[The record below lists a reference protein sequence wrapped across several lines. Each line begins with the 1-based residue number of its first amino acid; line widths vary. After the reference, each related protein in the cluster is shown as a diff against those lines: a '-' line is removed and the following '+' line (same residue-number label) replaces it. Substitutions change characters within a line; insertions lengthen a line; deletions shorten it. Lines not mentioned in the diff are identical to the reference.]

1 MKVCILGTGTMGSS
15 IAKLLCASGAV
26 DRLVIISRSIEN
38 AEKAS
43 VLCKKYLEK
52 LQEKELITDKQAS
65 ALFDKIELSTDL
77 GSVKG
82 CNLIIEAVPENK
94 ESKESIY
101 SRLSEHLTP
110 EMIVA
115 SNTSSMS
122 ITEFAFSLPHPG
134 RVVGLHFF
142 NPATAMKLVEIVVGQ
157 VTDSEVTA
165 QMQAFA
171 KDLGKEPVTVRE
183 APGFIVNR
191 MLIPMI
197 NEAVSILSENLAEA
211 EDIDKAMMFG
221 AGHPMGPLAL
231 ADLIGT
237 DVCLSIMD
245 TLFSETGDMKYR
257 ANPMLRKM
265 VRANLIGRKTGE
277 GFYKY

>member
-1 MKVCILGTGTMGSS
+1 MGSS
-15 IAKLLCASGAV
+15 IAKLLCASDAV
-26 DRLVIISRSIEN
+26 DRLVIISRTTEN
-38 AEKAS
+38 AEKALS
-43 VLCKKYLEK
+43 LCNKYLEK
-52 LQEKELITDKQAS
+52 LQEKGLLSSEKATTLYSKV
-65 ALFDKIELSTDL
+65 ELSTDIS
-77 GSVKG
+77 SVKG
-82 CNLIIEAVPENK
+82 CNLIIEAVPENR
-94 ESKESIY
+94 ESKKSIY
-101 SRLSEHLTP
+101 SRLCEYQTP

-122 ITEFAFSLPHPG
+122 ITEFAFSLPHPN

-157 VTDSEVTA
+157 VTDPEVTT
-165 QMQAFA
+165 QMQAFSR
-171 KDLGKEPVTVRE
+171 DLGKEPVTVSE

-197 NEAVSILSENLAEA
+197 NEAVSILAENLAEA

-257 ANPMLRKM
+257 AHPVLRKM
-265 VRANLIGRKTGE
+265 VRANMIGKKSGS